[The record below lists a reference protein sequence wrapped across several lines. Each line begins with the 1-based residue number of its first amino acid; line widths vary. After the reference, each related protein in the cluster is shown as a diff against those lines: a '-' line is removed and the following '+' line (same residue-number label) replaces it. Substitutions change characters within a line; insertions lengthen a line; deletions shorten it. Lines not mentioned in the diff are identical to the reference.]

1 VKAGPE
7 GCAFLDV
14 LMPPYKE
21 GTPGRD
27 CSYYR
32 SIADTGSNSS
42 SNSSSSYFSSTEAS
56 TNVTVLLEKCLPPA
70 DFAVMRGTI
79 STVPF
84 LCPQRDITNLRERPL

>member
-32 SIADTGSNSS
+32 SIADTDSSTS
-42 SNSSSSYFSSTEAS
+42 SNFSATDQAR
-56 TNVTVLLEKCLPPA
+56 TNATVLLEKCLPPA